1 MNIESICTRHIV
13 SLEGHESLQRAALLM
28 REQHVGVVV
37 VTAPHDEGVQ
47 VLGVVTDRDLAIEVL
62 ARGAV
67 AAAQP
72 VSSLVQGAPVGVD
85 GSAGLEH
92 AVQMMEAAGVRR
104 LLVHDERGQLIGLLS
119 LDDLLPALT
128 APLASLAVALK
139 RGAAREAARRGPIAA
154 AAAAAAAANPTRPAL
169 RVPAMGT
176 AGWRGPMAGSIGHV
190 G

>member
-1 MNIESICTRHIV
+1 MNIESICSRHIV

-28 REQHVGVVV
+28 REHHVGAVV
-37 VTAPHDEGVQ
+37 VTSPHAEGVE
-47 VLGVVTDRDLAIEVL
+47 VVGVVTDRDLAIEVL
-62 ARGAV
+62 TRGAT
-67 AAAQP
+67 ASQLP

-104 LLVHDERGQLIGLLS
+104 LLVHDERGHLVGLLS
-119 LDDLLPALT
+119 VDDLLPALT

-139 RGAAREAARRGPIAA
+139 RGAAREAAQRGPIAA
-154 AAAAAAAANPTRPAL
+154 PTRPAL

-176 AGWRGPMAGSIGHV
+176 AGWRRPMAGSIGHV